1 MPRSKIIIL
10 LLLLIVSGCLFS
22 CKTHKDVATGFDRQN
37 VVQHENEKKSCLYD
51 EVKSWIGTPYKYGGN
66 NKRGVDCSGFVVQV
80 YKKVYGVSLQ
90 RSSDLIYEKNCE
102 KIKKNDLQEGDLV
115 FFSTGRS
122 KKINHVGIYLNSDK
136 FIHASSSRG
145 VIVSDLDESYY
156 VRTYVSSGRVKDL
169 K

>member
-1 MPRSKIIIL
+1 M
-10 LLLLIVSGCLFS
+10 
-22 CKTHKDVATGFDRQN
+22 
-37 VVQHENEKKSCLYD
+37 YD

-122 KKINHVGIYLNSDK
+122 KKINHVGIYLKSDK
-136 FIHASSSRG
+136 FVHASSSRG

>member
-1 MPRSKIIIL
+1 M
-10 LLLLIVSGCLFS
+10 
-22 CKTHKDVATGFDRQN
+22 
-37 VVQHENEKKSCLYD
+37 
-51 EVKSWIGTPYKYGGN
+51 
-66 NKRGVDCSGFVVQV
+66 
-80 YKKVYGVSLQ
+80 SLQ

-122 KKINHVGIYLNSDK
+122 KKINHVGIYLKSDK
-136 FIHASSSRG
+136 FVHASSSRG

>member
-10 LLLLIVSGCLFS
+10 LLLLMISGCLFS

-37 VVQHENEKKSCLYD
+37 VAQHENEEKSCLYD

-122 KKINHVGIYLNSDK
+122 KKINHVGIYLKSDK

-156 VRTYVSSGRVKDL
+156 VRTYVSSGRVKYL

>member
-10 LLLLIVSGCLFS
+10 ILLLIISGCLFS

-37 VVQHENEKKSCLYD
+37 VAQHENEKKSCLYD

-122 KKINHVGIYLNSDK
+122 KKINHVGIYLKSDK

-156 VRTYVSSGRVKDL
+156 VRTYVSSGRVKYL